1 MVCSSTLQ
9 LLKVCGRILDINPI
23 RYTKKS
29 PVQSEREILLYVSVL
44 KDGTGFFLYL

>member
-9 LLKVCGRILDINPI
+9 QPRVCGRILDINPI

-29 PVQSEREILLYVSVL
+29 PVQSEREILIFNNDYQLSNINL
-44 KDGTGFFLYL
+44 